1 MLGLAEPVLRAIK
14 AGNYQTPTPIQ
25 SKAIPSLLEGR
36 DLIGL
41 AQTGTGKTAAFLL
54 PLMHGLNQEKK
65 ARALP
70 GTCRALILA
79 PTRELAAQI
88 HRSVYVYGKYVRPS
102 CVLVV
107 GGANPR
113 PQMKALRAGVD
124 ICVATPGRLMDHM
137 RSGAI
142 RLNETHYVV
151 LDEADQMMDLGFMPA
166 IREILGKTAKD
177 RQTLLFSATM
187 PKQIRQLADQFLD
200 KPEEVSVSP
209 RSKPAETVDQRV
221 RLLTGGE
228 KKNALVE
235 ILADR
240 DVTQAIVFTR
250 TKRGADKV
258 CDYLRKAGLDSVAI
272 HGNRT
277 QGQRDRALK
286 EFRKGKLKILVATDI
301 AARGLDIN
309 GVSHVVNYELPNV
322 PESYVHRIGRTGR
335 AGATGIAISLVDPS
349 ERLHLQQIEKL
360 IERELISE
368 QTPGWSPIDFSV
380 AIGKTVK
387 QRRRPARRRP
397 GTSQSRPKQ
406 ERSGAPARSKNRNSK
421 KRRPKAA
428 AGAV

>member
-54 PLMHGLNQEKK
+54 PLMHGLHQDKK

-113 PQMKALRAGVD
+113 PQMKALKAGVD

-200 KPEEVSVSP
+200 KPEEISVSP

-221 RLLTGGE
+221 RLLSSGE

-258 CDYLRKAGLDSVAI
+258 CVYLRKAGLDSVAI

-360 IERELISE
+360 IGRELISE

-380 AIGKTVK
+380 AIGKAVK

-397 GTSQSRPKQ
+397 GTSQARPKQ
-406 ERSGAPARSKNRNSK
+406 ERSGAAARSKNRNSK

-428 AGAV
+428 AGV